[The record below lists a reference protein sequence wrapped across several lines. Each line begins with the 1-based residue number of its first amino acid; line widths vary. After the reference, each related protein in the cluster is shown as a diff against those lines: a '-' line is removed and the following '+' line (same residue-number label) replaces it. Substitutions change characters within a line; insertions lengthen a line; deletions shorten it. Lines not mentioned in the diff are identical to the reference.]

1 MKQLNVGDVIYNDSR
16 WSALSKYVIDK
27 VTDTTASSGNLK
39 FKREFQEGSWLT
51 TIPKQQAF
59 SGNHYVVATK
69 ELDEK
74 YGVIAIPESVVDQ
87 EEFGKYMVDNSL
99 LLKRLATE

>member
-1 MKQLNVGDVIYNDSR
+1 MKLLNVGDVIYNDSR

-39 FKREFQEGSWLT
+39 LKREFQESSWLT

-74 YGVIAIPESVVDQ
+74 YEKQNLLSYI
-87 EEFGKYMVDNSL
+87 GKTY
-99 LLKRLATE
+99 LKAELFQLRQIKDILK